1 MRALRAAV
9 LAVWSFVVGDDWLTA
24 AGAVLALG
32 LTAAVAALGATA
44 WYVMVLAVPIVLWR
58 SLRRAAPAR
67 PPRPPTGET

>member
-1 MRALRAAV
+1 MSTLRSTV
-9 LAVWSFVVGDDWLTA
+9 LAVWSFVVGDDWLSA
-24 AGAVLALG
+24 AGVVLAHG

-67 PPRPPTGET
+67 PPRPPTAET